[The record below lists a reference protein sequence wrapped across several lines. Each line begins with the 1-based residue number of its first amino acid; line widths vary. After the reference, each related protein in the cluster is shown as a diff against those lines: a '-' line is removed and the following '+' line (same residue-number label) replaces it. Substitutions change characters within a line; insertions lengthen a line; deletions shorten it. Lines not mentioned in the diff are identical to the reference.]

1 MTPLPRHRRLTDRYR
16 AAIAG
21 GTLLAPGPL
30 FSDSPPFDSHGR
42 LNCGVPTLRKS
53 TPCRSYRAK
62 PSAPRQRKPRD
73 RAPKGRALGVG
84 IPRHARRRNAG
95 LLRHMGRPLA
105 ATMPRA

>member
-53 TPCRSYRAK
+53 TLCRSYRAK

-73 RAPKGRALGVG
+73 RAPKVPAPGAG
-84 IPRHARRRNAG
+84 IVPQSCRRNAS
-95 LLRHMGRPLA
+95 LLRHIGKPLA